1 MRSSQSFETLIII
14 HRRLTKNENSSRI
27 RTARIHQ
34 NPMMYR
40 RGSQNNVTIKTRRA
54 LQKNNFNYKTFN
66 KPIVEPVRYT
76 NNNFRNPNDTQ
87 RNWQSYRGQQINNPR
102 KTRSGYVQIA
112 ETQTN
117 GPKYKDAKVYQ
128 TISNR
133 DNASKIRNS
142 EPAGKN
148 PVTRYGSSR
157 DVRKNAAMLT
167 ETVKP
172 PIKATPYKENAREN
186 NLQRE
191 KQTAHHKRPLN
202 GKTEDELTD
211 WNEIVELDSNMIN
224 KTVYIN
230 SNMKDKHTLQ
240 YSDVLKS
247 GNSCNINNV
256 NNNSRQLKPHRQS
269 QYRQDLREDNIRN
282 INAIQSNLTFSNNNN
297 ENKNKQE
304 LVILK
309 EKLNIL
315 KNQLI
320 QDDKVN
326 SKIEEKSDR
335 ELNDSPI
342 QKKTKYDFSEN
353 RKVKINSNL
362 QTKDVINFSNKI
374 IRNKAIRY
382 DWQQDLN
389 RFEIRKSQERRGE
402 VLPVNPTSQKW
413 RGEVQYPEIQH
424 PLAVTNPD
432 PSQNLKQAIDK
443 VLKIVIEPI
452 KLSSQQKEPEFTNK
466 KDNEKLESLI
476 HKVKTN
482 YNIDRYIN
490 NINSLKKLT
499 KLKAQEKSNKV
510 KFMNSLRL
518 KKKIHC
524 NNTIKRLIK
533 EINSNKHLKAKRV
546 QKYKTRNNKSN
557 TEKSIPEK
565 EPMTKAPYYIE
576 TMSRR
581 ISTESAIEHKNKK
594 EDNTKESQHAKK
606 GQVTTSANIGSRRA
620 NIEPCTPRDTSI
632 NMTFNESNQCKTVAE
647 LINEENK
654 LLDIIQN
661 RAKKRKLIDART
673 RRINILKQFI
683 QEMSPDNSGDEEQ
696 LKQHEE
702 AEKKMMETI
711 NFYNKQK
718 DKHRGAAFTQVF
730 ADKNQDNII
739 KLATTLSIEDIK
751 PQSNSS
757 NEQIYRVT
765 YDITQNYTYQYV
777 QTINKEDITNLYHNS
792 TQDASFLRPVKN
804 TTTTT
809 METEV
814 IQQESSKRDET
825 SSTISES
832 PQTPMQ
838 AITTPIKHLQENI
851 NKPSTSRYKEIYTTS
866 ESNDINKD
874 ENYNPTPKR
883 NIKTTTRKRGRPR
896 KVKQPNQYTKTKAA
910 LKETIPERQKPTII
924 SDIVLTK
931 NFNELVSAHR
941 QRSSQFAGEECA
953 TATHLQ

>member
-1 MRSSQSFETLIII
+1 MHGVTVAFGSRYRSGRYQSYSVNVARDPQTPDEKRKLV
-14 HRRLTKNENSSRI
+14 KNKDSPDTPKS
-27 RTARIHQ
+27 
-34 NPMMYR
+34 
-40 RGSQNNVTIKTRRA
+40 
-54 LQKNNFNYKTFN
+54 
-66 KPIVEPVRYT
+66 
-76 NNNFRNPNDTQ
+76 ND

-224 KTVYIN
+224 KT
-230 SNMKDKHTLQ
+230 
-240 YSDVLKS
+240 
-247 GNSCNINNV
+247 
-256 NNNSRQLKPHRQS
+256 
-269 QYRQDLREDNIRN
+269 
-282 INAIQSNLTFSNNNN
+282 
-297 ENKNKQE
+297 
-304 LVILK
+304 
-309 EKLNIL
+309 
-315 KNQLI
+315 
-320 QDDKVN
+320 
-326 SKIEEKSDR
+326 
-335 ELNDSPI
+335 
-342 QKKTKYDFSEN
+342 
-353 RKVKINSNL
+353 
-362 QTKDVINFSNKI
+362 
-374 IRNKAIRY
+374 
-382 DWQQDLN
+382 
-389 RFEIRKSQERRGE
+389 
-402 VLPVNPTSQKW
+402 
-413 RGEVQYPEIQH
+413 
-424 PLAVTNPD
+424 
-432 PSQNLKQAIDK
+432 
-443 VLKIVIEPI
+443 
-452 KLSSQQKEPEFTNK
+452 
-466 KDNEKLESLI
+466 
-476 HKVKTN
+476 
-482 YNIDRYIN
+482 
-490 NINSLKKLT
+490 
-499 KLKAQEKSNKV
+499 
-510 KFMNSLRL
+510 
-518 KKKIHC
+518 
-524 NNTIKRLIK
+524 
-533 EINSNKHLKAKRV
+533 AKRV

-931 NFNELVSAHR
+931 NFNELTPDEKRKLVKNKDSPDTPKSNDVPKGEPE
-941 QRSSQFAGEECA
+941 QRHNQDKKSPPEK
-953 TATHLQ
+953 